1 MTTPLQSRLI
11 RAASARSLTDRT
23 LLHALSATVGSG
35 LLLRVSRF
43 REDRNGAAAIL
54 FAFAMPMLIGM
65 LGLGFEV
72 SNWYLTQR
80 AMQNAADAAVL
91 AAISNS
97 GTNYDLEAKAV
108 ATLYGFT
115 PGLTGQYGFTSAVTA
130 AKNVTCPAGG
140 ATCYSVTISGS
151 VPLYLSPVVGYAGS
165 GGTNRQN
172 LTAAAVAAPLTSTRS
187 YCILALGTNGI
198 TTNSASGANFAGCN
212 VKSNTAAN
220 CGSYDL
226 NADYGDA
233 VGTNTGCGNVATSNV
248 AASLDPYAAL
258 ASNIPTNTC
267 GSSYPG
273 TTWTGST
280 RTLSGTVPTK
290 ICGELKLQN
299 DVTITAPAAGAVLV
313 IYNGSL
319 NTNNNLIRTSNG
331 SGLTIVFS
339 GTAASSS
346 NHTPTGGGDLDITAP
361 TSGVWSGI
369 ALYQDPILTSGVDID
384 TDTSS
389 SVKISGLA
397 YMPKSD
403 VTYRVAIGKSTYGQA
418 CFAMVVQTMLVRAN
432 GGISS
437 TGGCVA
443 AGLTLPTGEVISAG
457 RGKLVN

>member
-1 MTTPLQSRLI
+1 
-11 RAASARSLTDRT
+11 
-23 LLHALSATVGSG
+23 
-35 LLLRVSRF
+35 
-43 REDRNGAAAIL
+43 
-54 FAFAMPMLIGM
+54 
-65 LGLGFEV
+65 
-72 SNWYLTQR
+72 
-80 AMQNAADAAVL
+80 MQNAADAAVL
-91 AAISNS
+91 AAISNG
-97 GTNYDLEAKAV
+97 GTNYDVEAKAV

-115 PGLTGQYGFTSAVTA
+115 TGVDGTIRPDERRDGGQERHV
-130 AKNVTCPAGG
+130 PAGG
-140 ATCYSVTISGS
+140 NTCYSVTIAGS
-151 VPLYLSPVVGYAGS
+151 VPLYLSPAVGYAGS
-165 GGTNRQN
+165 GGGRKN
-172 LTAAAVAAPLTSTRS
+172 LTATAVAAALTTTRS

-248 AASLDPYAAL
+248 AASTDPYAAL

-290 ICGELKLQN
+290 ICGDLKLQN

-319 NTNNNLIRTSNG
+319 NTNNNLIKTSNG
-331 SGLTIVFS
+331 SGLTVVFS
-339 GTAASSS
+339 GTASSSS

-369 ALYQDPILTSGVDID
+369 ALYQDPILTSTVW
-384 TDTSS
+384 TS
-389 SVKISGLA
+389 I
-397 YMPKSD
+397 P
-403 VTYRVAIGKSTYGQA
+403 TP
-418 CFAMVVQTMLVRAN
+418 
-432 GGISS
+432 
-437 TGGCVA
+437 A
-443 AGLTLPTGEVISAG
+443 AALRSAASLIC
-457 RGKLVN
+457 RSPM